1 VDADSRLSPA
11 TLATSCGTP
20 AGIARH
26 EAYVQRLCTGCSLAL
41 SQGREQAFMSR
52 LRAEAKSPPPPERIG
67 NWTDPLQ
74 ELIGVLAEAMYEHDQ
89 RNGVRP

>member
-1 VDADSRLSPA
+1 
-11 TLATSCGTP
+11 
-20 AGIARH
+20 
-26 EAYVQRLCTGCSLAL
+26 
-41 SQGREQAFMSR
+41 MSR

-74 ELIGVLAEAMYEHDQ
+74 ELIGVLAEAMYEHDK